1 MRPLTALLLFVSLI
15 VAAASFV
22 VPSYWLTLLI
32 YVGINALVCV
42 GLCVMTG
49 SAGITS
55 FGQAAFVGLGAYT
68 TALLTTVL
76 SVSPWLSL
84 PACILVTVFM
94 AFAIGAI
101 TVRLSGH
108 YLVLGTFAWSIG
120 LFYVFANVSVLG
132 GYNGISGLPSLF
144 KSGGVDER
152 IYFNILVWAFVAA
165 SLLIAVNIL
174 DSRPGRAIRAVRSPA
189 MAESFG
195 IDSSRY
201 KLIVFVLAA
210 AAAGLAGWLHAHFLR
225 FVNPNPYHLNASVEY
240 LFMTIIGGASSLLGA
255 LAGPAIVV
263 FAKSWLQGALPN
275 LIKVSGN
282 YEIVAFGAIVLLLL
296 HFAPKGV
303 TAVLPQS
310 LRLYSKLNA
319 RTAASLNYATKP
331 ERGTD
336 VLRVENVTKTFGGLR
351 AVDNVSLRVGAG
363 EVVALVGPNGAGKST
378 LFDVISG
385 LAPVSSGEVRL
396 LNEAIQGLPASA
408 IARRRLARTFQH
420 THLRADMTVLENVA
434 IGGHL
439 RGSAGILH
447 AALRLDRA
455 EEAALLSEAARHL
468 QRLGLAQMDEPAGT
482 LPLGQQRIVEVA
494 RALMADP
501 ILVLLDEPAAGLR
514 YQEKQ
519 HLASVID
526 DMRQAGIAVLLVE
539 HDLDFVTQIV
549 DRVVVLDFGT
559 KIADGTASEVTRDQR
574 VIEAYLGKRRAAA

>member
-210 AAAGLAGWLHAHFLR
+210 AAAGLAGWLHAHFPR
-225 FVNPNPYHLNASVEY
+225 P
-240 LFMTIIGGASSLLGA
+240 
-255 LAGPAIVV
+255 
-263 FAKSWLQGALPN
+263 
-275 LIKVSGN
+275 
-282 YEIVAFGAIVLLLL
+282 
-296 HFAPKGV
+296 
-303 TAVLPQS
+303 
-310 LRLYSKLNA
+310 
-319 RTAASLNYATKP
+319 
-331 ERGTD
+331 
-336 VLRVENVTKTFGGLR
+336 
-351 AVDNVSLRVGAG
+351 
-363 EVVALVGPNGAGKST
+363 
-378 LFDVISG
+378 
-385 LAPVSSGEVRL
+385 
-396 LNEAIQGLPASA
+396 
-408 IARRRLARTFQH
+408 RRRSR
-420 THLRADMTVLENVA
+420 
-434 IGGHL
+434 
-439 RGSAGILH
+439 
-447 AALRLDRA
+447 
-455 EEAALLSEAARHL
+455 
-468 QRLGLAQMDEPAGT
+468 
-482 LPLGQQRIVEVA
+482 
-494 RALMADP
+494 
-501 ILVLLDEPAAGLR
+501 
-514 YQEKQ
+514 
-519 HLASVID
+519 
-526 DMRQAGIAVLLVE
+526 
-539 HDLDFVTQIV
+539 
-549 DRVVVLDFGT
+549 
-559 KIADGTASEVTRDQR
+559 
-574 VIEAYLGKRRAAA
+574 

>member
-303 TAVLPQS
+303 MAVLPQS

-519 HLASVID
+519 HLAFVID

>member
-1 MRPLTALLLFVSLI
+1 MNAYISIFLSGRS
-15 VAAASFV
+15 VAA
-22 VPSYWLTLLI
+22 I
-32 YVGINALVCV
+32 
-42 GLCVMTG
+42 
-49 SAGITS
+49 
-55 FGQAAFVGLGAYT
+55 
-68 TALLTTVL
+68 
-76 SVSPWLSL
+76 
-84 PACILVTVFM
+84 
-94 AFAIGAI
+94 
-101 TVRLSGH
+101 
-108 YLVLGTFAWSIG
+108 
-120 LFYVFANVSVLG
+120 
-132 GYNGISGLPSLF
+132 
-144 KSGGVDER
+144 
-152 IYFNILVWAFVAA
+152 
-165 SLLIAVNIL
+165 LLIAVNIL

-255 LAGPAIVV
+255 LAGSRSSCSPRVGC
-263 FAKSWLQGALPN
+263 KRALPD

-396 LNEAIQGLPASA
+396 LDEAIHGLPASA
-408 IARRRLARTFQH
+408 IARRRLSRTFQH
-420 THLRADMTVLENVA
+420 AHLRADMTVLENVA

-455 EEAALLSEAARHL
+455 EEAALLSEAASHL
-468 QRLGLAQMDEPAGT
+468 RDGWGSRTSTSPPGRSLSANN
-482 LPLGQQRIVEVA
+482 
-494 RALMADP
+494 
-501 ILVLLDEPAAGLR
+501 
-514 YQEKQ
+514 
-519 HLASVID
+519 AS
-526 DMRQAGIAVLLVE
+526 
-539 HDLDFVTQIV
+539 
-549 DRVVVLDFGT
+549 
-559 KIADGTASEVTRDQR
+559 
-574 VIEAYLGKRRAAA
+574 

>member
-1 MRPLTALLLFVSLI
+1 
-15 VAAASFV
+15 
-22 VPSYWLTLLI
+22 
-32 YVGINALVCV
+32 
-42 GLCVMTG
+42 
-49 SAGITS
+49 
-55 FGQAAFVGLGAYT
+55 
-68 TALLTTVL
+68 
-76 SVSPWLSL
+76 
-84 PACILVTVFM
+84 
-94 AFAIGAI
+94 
-101 TVRLSGH
+101 
-108 YLVLGTFAWSIG
+108 
-120 LFYVFANVSVLG
+120 
-132 GYNGISGLPSLF
+132 
-144 KSGGVDER
+144 
-152 IYFNILVWAFVAA
+152 
-165 SLLIAVNIL
+165 
-174 DSRPGRAIRAVRSPA
+174 
-189 MAESFG
+189 
-195 IDSSRY
+195 
-201 KLIVFVLAA
+201 
-210 AAAGLAGWLHAHFLR
+210 
-225 FVNPNPYHLNASVEY
+225 
-240 LFMTIIGGASSLLGA
+240 
-255 LAGPAIVV
+255 
-263 FAKSWLQGALPN
+263 
-275 LIKVSGN
+275 
-282 YEIVAFGAIVLLLL
+282 
-296 HFAPKGV
+296 
-303 TAVLPQS
+303 
-310 LRLYSKLNA
+310 
-319 RTAASLNYATKP
+319 
-331 ERGTD
+331 
-336 VLRVENVTKTFGGLR
+336 
-351 AVDNVSLRVGAG
+351 
-363 EVVALVGPNGAGKST
+363 
-378 LFDVISG
+378 
-385 LAPVSSGEVRL
+385 VSSGDVRL